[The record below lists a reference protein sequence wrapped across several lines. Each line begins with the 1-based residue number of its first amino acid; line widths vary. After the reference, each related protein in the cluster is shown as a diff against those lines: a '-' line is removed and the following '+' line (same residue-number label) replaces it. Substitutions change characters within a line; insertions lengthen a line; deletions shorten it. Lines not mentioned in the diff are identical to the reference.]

1 MKSKTLI
8 NINQQYDQST
18 GEMNMKTMTEK
29 KQGFKC
35 KACGAKSETAKKCCG
50 SAMEKS
56 K

>member
-1 MKSKTLI
+1 MLTSI
-8 NINQQYDQST
+8 NEPNDQST
-18 GEMNMKTMTEK
+18 REMNMKTMTEK

>member
-1 MKSKTLI
+1 MLTSI
-8 NINQQYDQST
+8 NEPNDQST
-18 GEMNMKTMTEK
+18 REMNMKTMAEK

>member
-1 MKSKTLI
+1 
-8 NINQQYDQST
+8 
-18 GEMNMKTMTEK
+18 MNMKTMTEK

>member
-1 MKSKTLI
+1 MKLKMLTSI
-8 NINQQYDQST
+8 NEPNDQST
-18 GEMNMKTMTEK
+18 REMNMKTMTEK